1 MNRVHPFHR
10 TAHPRRGMSLVELA
24 IVTVII
30 GILASMGIPS
40 FHRAL
45 EQSRADLAAANLW
58 SVWSAQRLY
67 WLDNRTYAPD
77 LATLESAGLLDHSVS
92 AQNFYSVGVAA
103 ADDSTF
109 TATATRASNARWN
122 GTLSIDQNGA
132 VFGVLSADG
141 LPDIVPSYH

>member
-1 MNRVHPFHR
+1 MNRVHSFHR
-10 TAHPRRGMSLVELA
+10 TAHARRGMSLVELA
-24 IVTVII
+24 IVAVII

-67 WLDNRTYAPD
+67 WLDHRTYAPD
-77 LATLESAGLLDHSVS
+77 LATLESEGLLDHSVS
-92 AQNFYSVGVAA
+92 AQSFYVVDVAA
-103 ADDSTF
+103 ADDNTF
-109 TATATRASNARWN
+109 LTTATRVSNARWN
-122 GTLSIDQNGA
+122 GTLSIDQNGS
-132 VFGVLSADG
+132 VSGVLSAVG

>member
-1 MNRVHPFHR
+1 MSQVHSFR
-10 TAHPRRGMSLVELA
+10 REARRRRGISLVELV

-58 SVWSAQRLY
+58 AVWSAERLY
-67 WLDNRTYAPD
+67 WLDHRTYAPD
-77 LATLESAGLLDHSVS
+77 LTTLESAGLLDHAVS
-92 AQNFYSVGVAA
+92 AQSFYHFEVAGSDDNTFSV
-103 ADDSTF
+103 
-109 TATATRASNARWN
+109 TATRAANARWS

-132 VFGVLSADG
+132 VVGVLSAVG